1 MWGWITKILKDK
13 DDGPSNPEGEVQWKR
28 EGEAMEPIMEE
39 HRECAIISCMGNR
52 PLALIS
58 PVNSLMHYKAYNPQ
72 VLSISIFFSSKTKNY
87 AMDCKAWLKEVF
99 PGIAVNL
106 LPFENNNLSTTVESI
121 ANHATTL
128 YFNTDPGMNWQITTL
143 ALYLPATTTAM
154 YSDFKN
160 LYLWPLDKDIEEAK
174 SFELKDIGLET
185 YNRFSDKKFYEK
197 EGINEGLSENLK
209 EFLQKEGFNRHF
221 IVYGGLPEIEE
232 IKDFIKDRLVWVRE
246 RHGNIYLLFDFQ
258 FPMEKEAD
266 KQNQALL
273 MYRAITDIFDPLN
286 FSITIIIN
294 NTTSRFKER
303 AKVDGISYLY
313 EKDTSKWQQQL
324 LKWLKGKVEIV
335 PKGVIPQMID
345 RKEAIKQKPEID
357 KTESTSLKSS
367 LFVCLGDNIET
378 TLKAIHSHNLKDVYL
393 FYDDNSRR
401 IQYLA
406 QNVKDVLVDYNITFM
421 PTDNKGSG
429 IMNYI
434 ENKAKDTDRIDINIT
449 PGTKSQGVMMVQAAK
464 KIGRTDC
471 LYSIDKDLIR
481 SLDNVSISFSVKSPS
496 IEEMLHIGIA
506 PGREK
511 EKLPDFPAISI
522 MKGLAE
528 RKIKLHPNILE
539 LELKN
544 GEKLFEMLY
553 EDNEGY
559 RELRCNLDGKTYRLK
574 PEFFKETKSGIWWE
588 VVVAHVLQANLTDK
602 VYWSATWDWPR
613 DRKKKTDEKDIER
626 FMSELDVVFEYKN
639 HICIV
644 SCKIS
649 LERAANPL
657 EHYALTSE
665 ARKRFGRFAIPFM
678 AAAYDKYYG
687 KSYDGHIEGNIMYLT
702 PSLLI
707 DKERLKKR
715 IDDFIESKR
724 TTSKKSLME

>member
-28 EGEAMEPIMEE
+28 EGDAMEPIMEE

-87 AMDCKAWLKEVF
+87 AMDCKGWLKEMF

-106 LPFENNNLSTTVESI
+106 LPFENNNLSTTIESI
-121 ANHATTL
+121 ASHATTL
-128 YFNTDPGMNWQITTL
+128 YFNTNPGMNWQITTL
-143 ALYLPATTTAM
+143 ALYLPVTTTAM
-154 YSDFKN
+154 YADFKD
-160 LYLWPLDKDIEEAK
+160 LYLWPLNKDIKEAK
-174 SFELKDIGLET
+174 RLELKDIGLET
-185 YNRFSDKKFYEK
+185 YNRFSDKNFNEK

-221 IVYGGLPEIEE
+221 IVDGRLPEIKD
-232 IKDFIKDRLVWVRE
+232 IKDFIRDRLVWVRE

-258 FPMEKEAD
+258 GEKGANQ
-266 KQNQALL
+266 QNQTLS

-313 EKDTSKWQQQL
+313 EKDSSKWQEQL

-345 RKEAIKQKPEID
+345 RKEAIRQRPSGD
-357 KTESTSLKSS
+357 KTESSSLKSG
-367 LFVCLGDNIET
+367 LFVCLGDNIEP

-393 FYDDNSRR
+393 FYDDRARR

-406 QNVKDVLVDYNITFM
+406 QNVKDVLVDYNIIFV

-434 ENKAKDTDRIDINIT
+434 ENKAKDIDRIDINIT
-449 PGTKSQGVMMVQAAK
+449 PGTKSQGMMMVQAAK
-464 KIGRTDC
+464 KIGRTDY
-471 LYSIDKDLIR
+471 LYSIDKDSIR
-481 SLDNVSISFSVKSPS
+481 SLDNASVSFSVKSPS
-496 IEEMLHIGIA
+496 IEELLNIGIA

-511 EKLPDFPAISI
+511 VKLPDFPAISI
-522 MKGLAE
+522 MKGFAE
-528 RKIKLHPNILE
+528 GKIKIHPNILG
-539 LELKN
+539 LKLKD
-544 GEKLFEMLY
+544 GVRLFEILSK
-553 EDNEGY
+553 DDEGY
-559 RELRCNLDGKTYRLK
+559 RELKCNLDGNTYLLN

-588 VVVAHVLQANLTDK
+588 VTVAHVLQANLTGK
-602 VYWSATWDWPR
+602 VHWSATWDWPS
-613 DRKKKTDEKDIER
+613 DREKKTKEKDKEKEPFI
-626 FMSELDVVFEYKN
+626 SELDVVFEYKN
-639 HICIV
+639 HICVV
-644 SCKIS
+644 SCKTGR
-649 LERAANPL
+649 ERTLDPV

-665 ARKRFGRFAIPFM
+665 ARKRFGRFALPFM
-678 AAAYDKYYG
+678 AAPFDEHKG
-687 KSYDGHIEGNIMYLT
+687 KRYDGYIEADIMYLT

-707 DKERLKKR
+707 DEERLKKR
-715 IDDFIESKR
+715 IDDFIESKK
-724 TTSKKSLME
+724 TTSKRV